1 MLRLLSDYIGIRL
14 YSHSAD
20 AERRGA
26 QAVLGSSIASDYC
39 GRIDGSC
46 NNQFLGRATENIPKM
61 IRIAFRSEEQD
72 PLDIIDGMIDL
83 AEKSAQGEPS
93 SSGRQPEQN
102 GRYIHA
108 KGIQLIVDGTDP
120 ELVRDILET
129 DLAYIEDR
137 HTNGKAIFDAM
148 TAYAPAFG
156 MIGTLIGL
164 ILMLRTLDK
173 PAPSGRQWQL
183 LSLRHCME

>member
-1 MLRLLSDYIGIRL
+1 
-14 YSHSAD
+14 
-20 AERRGA
+20 
-26 QAVLGSSIASDYC
+26 
-39 GRIDGSC
+39 
-46 NNQFLGRATENIPKM
+46 M

-72 PLDIIDGMIDL
+72 PPRHYRRDDRPGR
-83 AEKSAQGEPS
+83 KSAQGGPS
-93 SSGRQPEQN
+93 GSGRQLSRTDDTFMQ
-102 GRYIHA
+102 R
-108 KGIQLIVDGTDP
+108 GIQLIVDGTDP

-173 PAPSGRQWQL
+173 PSTIGPAMAVALITTLYGVIVVTW
-183 LSLRHCME
+183 SLARSQRS